1 MNDEAL
7 VVTKT
12 NSVKIFDEML
22 EEMKLIN
29 KHLSELKSNKQDEIL
44 TRKEVQ
50 KLYKISER
58 ATMKI
63 FNVLLKEKVINI
75 GREQKI
81 AKEHIDELFRKGVVL
96 K

>member
-1 MNDEAL
+1 MNDEMIVIRKANL
-7 VVTKT
+7 
-12 NSVKIFDEML
+12 DEL
-22 EEMKLIN
+22 IEQLKLLNQNLCKLDFNKEEKF
-29 KHLSELKSNKQDEIL
+29 L
-44 TRKEVQ
+44 TRKEVK

-63 FNVLLKEKVINI
+63 FNILLKDKVINI